1 MMQDEL
7 FAAIKSGD
15 LNALGKILEADPG
28 AARAVDADGV
38 SALLAAVYRGNP
50 EAVAALRATGIDLN
64 VFEAAAVGDADRVK
78 HLLQSNAARA
88 TDYST
93 DGFHPLGLAAFFG
106 HFEVLKLLL
115 ASGADVLAPSRNA
128 MRVTALHSAV
138 ADGGSSEN
146 ALALIAAGADPNAK
160 QRHGWTPLHA
170 AAQTGDRAVVEA
182 LLQAGADPAITNDD
196 GKTAAMLARANG
208 HAQIAA
214 FIEQAR

>member
-1 MMQDEL
+1 MHDEL
-7 FAAIKSGD
+7 FAAIKSGN

-38 SALLAAVYRGNP
+38 SALLAAVYRRNP
-50 EAVAALRATGIDLN
+50 DAVAALRATGIHLN
-64 VFEAAAVGDADRVK
+64 VFEAAALGDVDRVQ
-78 HLLQSNAARA
+78 HLLQTNAARA

-170 AAQTGDRAVVEA
+170 AAQTGDRTVVEA
-182 LLQAGADPAITNDD
+182 LLEAGADPAITNDD
-196 GKTAAMLARANG
+196 GKTAAMLARASG
-208 HAQIAA
+208 HAEIAA
-214 FIEQAR
+214 RIEQTR